1 MGMKMKVHSRTRT
14 RGSALRNLTCAA
26 YAVGPLSAS
35 KFERRCST
43 KNAPMGMMPSSECSL
58 RQRKLVPLAARIGC
72 TPERTLGAAGF
83 WAVAIGMRLLSASG
97 AESGAVG
104 YQIEG

>member
-1 MGMKMKVHSRTRT
+1 
-14 RGSALRNLTCAA
+14 
-26 YAVGPLSAS
+26 
-35 KFERRCST
+35 
-43 KNAPMGMMPSSECSL
+43 MGMMPSSEWSL

-83 WAVAIGMRLLSASG
+83 WAVAIGMMLLSASG

-104 YQIEG
+104 YQIEGRRISCNSKCIIRNADRGRQAREAWFYSVDEDRQWQFTDEVDPAW